1 MTLSLRDFQPSD
13 LEMMKLQKEQIDE
26 RKQSA
31 SFLEADMA
39 LSIVDGSDVVCC
51 IGIKEYDGKQ
61 CVAAF
66 ISEYAGRKL
75 IELVRIF
82 YKLKELILRDEAYF
96 FVKKDFENANR
107 LATLLGFKKEKN
119 LFIDNEGKK
128 YYIYKIK
135 ES

>member
-1 MTLSLRDFQPSD
+1 MTLSLRDFKPSD
-13 LEMMKLQKEQIDE
+13 LDIIKIQKEQIDE
-26 RKQSA
+26 KKQSA
-31 SFLEADMA
+31 CFLDADMA
-39 LSIVDGSDVVCC
+39 LSVIDGSEVICC

-82 YKLKELILRDEAYF
+82 YKLKELILRNEAYF
-96 FVKKDFENANR
+96 FVKKDFKNANR
-107 LATLLGFKKEKN
+107 LATLLGFKKEGN
-119 LFIDNEGKK
+119 FFVDNDGKK